1 MTSPTLLEAHW
12 RLAAPDEAQIQQLA
26 ASLGVEPLVARLL
39 INRGIH
45 GHDDAERFLS
55 PTLDDLFDPFTL
67 PDVEKAV
74 VRLAQAIETGEKI
87 FVHGDYDADGVTSAA
102 LCLRA
107 LSGLGADVV
116 GFVPRR
122 TDGYDFQ
129 PYGAQKAKE
138 AGAGLILT
146 ADCGVNALEAVE
158 KANSLGIDVII
169 TDHHRPGQT
178 LPNAIAIVNPYR
190 DDADAPT
197 PAPFRDL
204 CGAGVAFKVLDALT
218 ARLKP
223 EHQKAFRRNFVD
235 LVALGT
241 VADAS
246 TVAGENRILV
256 MHGLAML
263 ASGKKTGVKA
273 LLARAGLEGKE
284 LTAESIGFQLGPR
297 LNAAGRMEDADL
309 AYRLL
314 ITRDADEAEQLVAQL
329 ESLNDLRKSETD
341 RVVQEALA
349 EALTQEDRRVLVL
362 ARKRWGKGLV
372 GIVAGRVAETLRR
385 PALVLSYDE
394 KTDSYGGSG
403 RTFGSFNLLDALHG
417 CAALLGRY
425 GGHSASAGVN
435 VSATNLEAFRE
446 KIHELAEGLVS
457 DEPEPITLEIDAE
470 LADTRLLTQGLV
482 ESLQALAP
490 FGRDNPDP
498 VFLTCGGVVTETRRV
513 GKDNNTAILQIKLP
527 GRQWPTKAV
536 RFKSGD
542 WAERVQP
549 GQRVDIVYSPK
560 LNEWN
565 GKVNVELSLLDLRP
579 SVQ

>member
-12 RLAAPDEAQIQQLA
+12 HLATPDESQVQRLAAELR
-26 ASLGVEPLVARLL
+26 LEPLLARLL
-39 INRGIH
+39 INRGITEPST
-45 GHDDAERFLS
+45 AERFLS
-55 PTLDDLFDPFTL
+55 PRLDDLDDPTTL
-67 PDVEKAV
+67 PDVDKAV
-74 VRLAQAIETGEKI
+74 ERLAKAIETQELI

-107 LSGLGADVV
+107 LSGLGANVV

-129 PYGAQKAKE
+129 PYGAKKAKE
-138 AGAGLILT
+138 LGAGLIMT
-146 ADCGVNALEAVE
+146 ADCGVCALEAVAC
-158 KANSLGIDVII
+158 ANSLGIDVIV

-178 LPNAIAIVNPYR
+178 LPSAYAVVNPYR
-190 DDADAPT
+190 DDAQVA
-197 PAPFRDL
+197 FRDL

-223 EHQKAFRRNFVD
+223 EFQSAFRRNFVD

-241 VADAS
+241 VSDAS
-246 TVAGENRILV
+246 TLSGENRILV
-256 MHGLAML
+256 LHGLEML
-263 ASGKKTGVKA
+263 ALGRKTGLKA
-273 LLARAGLEGKE
+273 LLSVAGLEGKE
-284 LTAESIGFQLGPR
+284 LTAENIGFQLGPR

-314 ITRDADEAEQLVAQL
+314 ITRDANEAEQLVAQI
-329 ESLNDLRKSETD
+329 ESLNDLRRSETE

-362 ARKRWGKGLV
+362 ARARWGKGLV
-372 GIVAGRVAETLRR
+372 GIVAGRIAELLRR
-385 PALVLSYDE
+385 PTLILSYDE

-403 RTFGSFNLLDALHG
+403 RTYGSFSLLDALHT
-417 CAALLGRY
+417 CADLLGRY

-435 VSATNLEAFRE
+435 LPASNLEAFRQR
-446 KIHELAEGLVS
+446 IHDAAEGLVT

-470 LADTRLLTQGLV
+470 LVDARLLTQELV

-498 VFLTCGGVVTETRRV
+498 VFLTCNAVVTETKRV
-513 GKDNNTAILQIKLP
+513 GKDNNTAIFQLKLP
-527 GRQWPTKAV
+527 GKQWATKAV

-542 WAERVQP
+542 WTERVQP
-549 GQRVDIVYSPK
+549 GERVDVVYTPK
-560 LNEWN
+560 LNAWN
-565 GKVNVELSLLDLRP
+565 GKVSVELTLHDLRP
-579 SVQ
+579 SLA

>member
-12 RLAAPDEAQIQQLA
+12 RLAVPDEAQVQTLA
-26 ASLGVEPLVARLL
+26 AALQVEPLVARLL
-39 INRGIH
+39 INRGITETAQAEQYLTPH
-45 GHDDAERFLS
+45 LSDLHDPYL
-55 PTLDDLFDPFTL
+55 L
-67 PDVEKAV
+67 PDVDKAV
-74 VRLAQAIETGEKI
+74 RRLARAIETGEKI

-107 LSGLGADVV
+107 LTGLGANVV

-129 PYGAQKAKE
+129 VYGANKAKE
-138 AGAGLILT
+138 LGAGLIMT
-146 ADCGVNALEAVE
+146 ADCGVNALEAVAH
-158 KANSLGIDVII
+158 ANALGIDVIV
-169 TDHHRPGQT
+169 TDHHRPGPT
-178 LPNAIAIVNPYR
+178 LPDAVAIVNPYR
-190 DDADAPT
+190 EDAGELA
-197 PAPFRDL
+197 FRDL

-223 EHQKAFRRNFVD
+223 EHLQAFRRNFVD

-246 TVAGENRILV
+246 TLAGENRILV
-256 MHGLAML
+256 LHGLL
-263 ASGKKTGVKA
+263 ALAQGKKTGIKL
-273 LLARAGLEGKE
+273 LLARAGLEGKP

-314 ITRDADEAEQLVAQL
+314 ITKDADEAEQLVAQI
-329 ESLNDLRKSETD
+329 ESLNDLRRTETD

-349 EALTQEDRRVLVL
+349 EALTHEDRRVLVL
-362 ARKRWGKGLV
+362 ARARWGKGLV
-372 GIVAGRVAETLRR
+372 GIVAGRIAELLRR
-385 PALVLSYDE
+385 PTLILSYDE

-403 RTFGSFNLLDALHG
+403 RTYGNFSLLDALHG
-417 CAALLGRY
+417 CADLLGRY

-435 VSATNLEAFRE
+435 VAAANLDAFRQR
-446 KIHELAEGLVS
+446 IHEVAEGLIS

-470 LADTRLLTQGLV
+470 LPDTRLLNQGLI
-482 ESLQALAP
+482 ESFQALAP
-490 FGRDNPDP
+490 FGRDNPEP
-498 VFLTCGGVVTETRRV
+498 VFLTCGGIITETRRV
-513 GKDNNTAILQIKLP
+513 GKDNNTAIFQIKLP

-542 WAERVQP
+542 WTERVQP
-549 GQRVDIVYSPK
+549 GECVDIVYSPK

-565 GKVNVELSLLDLRP
+565 GKVSVELTLLDLRP

>member
-12 RLAAPDEAQIQQLA
+12 RLATPNESQVQRLA
-26 ASLGVEPLVARLL
+26 AELRLEPLVARLL
-39 INRGIH
+39 INRGITEP
-45 GHDDAERFLS
+45 GVAERYLA
-55 PTLDDLFDPFTL
+55 PRLDDLDDPTTL

-74 VRLAQAIETGEKI
+74 ERLAQAITSGELI

-107 LSGLGADVV
+107 LSGLGANVV

-129 PYGAQKAKE
+129 PYGAEKAKE
-138 AGAGLILT
+138 LGAGLIMT
-146 ADCGVNALEAVE
+146 ADCGVCALEAVAR
-158 KANSLGIDVII
+158 ANALGMDVIV
-169 TDHHRPGQT
+169 TDHHRPGPT
-178 LPNAIAIVNPYR
+178 LPAAHAVVNPYR
-190 DDADAPT
+190 DDAQVA
-197 PAPFRDL
+197 FRDL

-223 EHQKAFRRNFVD
+223 EYQSAFRRNFVD

-241 VADAS
+241 VSDAS
-246 TVAGENRILV
+246 TLSGENRILV
-256 MHGLAML
+256 YHGLEML
-263 ASGKKTGVKA
+263 ALGRKTGLKA
-273 LLARAGLEGKE
+273 LLSVAGLEGKE

-314 ITRDADEAEQLVAQL
+314 ITRDADEAEQLVAQI
-329 ESLNDLRKSETD
+329 ESLNDLRRSETE

-362 ARKRWGKGLV
+362 ARARWGKGLV
-372 GIVAGRVAETLRR
+372 GIVAGRIAELLRR
-385 PALVLSYDE
+385 PTLILSYDE
-394 KTDSYGGSG
+394 TTDSYGGSG
-403 RTFGSFNLLDALHG
+403 RTYGSFSLLDALHA
-417 CAALLGRY
+417 CADLLGRY

-435 VSATNLEAFRE
+435 LPARNLEAFRQR
-446 KIHELAEGLVS
+446 IHEAAEGLVT

-470 LADTRLLTQGLV
+470 LADTRLLTQELV

-498 VFLTCGGVVTETRRV
+498 VFLTCNAVVTETRRV
-513 GKDNNTAILQIKLP
+513 GKDNNTAIIHLKLP
-527 GRQWPTKAV
+527 GKQWPTKSV

-542 WAERVQP
+542 WTERVQP
-549 GQRVDIVYSPK
+549 GERVDVVYTPK
-560 LNEWN
+560 LNAWN
-565 GKVNVELSLLDLRP
+565 GKVSVELTLHDLRP
-579 SVQ
+579 SLP

>member
-1 MTSPTLLEAHW
+1 MTSPTMLEAHW
-12 RLAAPDEAQIQQLA
+12 RLAVPDEAQVQQLA
-26 ASLGVEPLVARLL
+26 AALRVEPLVARLL
-39 INRGIH
+39 INRGVT
-45 GHDDAERFLS
+45 GSDAAERFLA

-107 LSGLGADVV
+107 LTGLGANVV

-122 TDGYDFQ
+122 SDGYDFQ

-138 AGAGLILT
+138 VGAGLIMT
-146 ADCGVNALEAVE
+146 ADCGVCALEAVDV
-158 KANSLGIDVII
+158 ANSLGIDVIV
-169 TDHHRPGQT
+169 TDHHRPGKT
-178 LPNAIAIVNPYR
+178 LPNAIAVVNPYR
-190 DDADAPT
+190 EDAKV
-197 PAPFRDL
+197 PFRDL

-263 ASGKKTGVKA
+263 ATGRKTGVKA

-284 LTAESIGFQLGPR
+284 LTAENIGFQLGPR

-314 ITRDADEAEQLVAQL
+314 ITRDADEAEQLVARI
-329 ESLNDLRKSETD
+329 ESLNDLRRAETD
-341 RVVQEALA
+341 RIVQEALA
-349 EALTQEDRRVLVL
+349 EALTQDDRRVLVL
-362 ARKRWGKGLV
+362 ARTRWGKGLV
-372 GIVAGRVAETLRR
+372 GIVAGRIAEVLRR
-385 PALVLSYDE
+385 PTLILSYDE
-394 KTDSYGGSG
+394 RTDSYGGSG
-403 RTFGSFNLLDALHG
+403 RTYGSFNLLDALHG
-417 CAALLGRY
+417 CADLLGRY

-446 KIHELAEGLVS
+446 KIHELAEGLIS

-482 ESLQALAP
+482 ESLQQLAP

-498 VFLTCGGVVTETRRV
+498 VFLTCGGIVTETRRV
-513 GKDNNTAILQIKLP
+513 GKDNNTAIFQIKLP

-542 WAERVQP
+542 WTERVQP
-549 GQRVDIVYSPK
+549 GERVDIVYSPK

-565 GKVNVELSLLDLRP
+565 GKVSVELTLLDLRP
-579 SVQ
+579 SV

>member
-1 MTSPTLLEAHW
+1 MTSSTMLEAHW
-12 RLAAPDEAQIQQLA
+12 RLAMPDEAQVQTLA
-26 ASLGVEPLVARLL
+26 AALRVEPLVARLL
-39 INRGIH
+39 INRGVI
-45 GHDDAERFLS
+45 DATAAERFLT
-55 PTLDDLFDPFTL
+55 PTLDNLFDPFTL

-74 VRLAQAIETGEKI
+74 VRLARAIETGEKI

-107 LSGLGADVV
+107 LTGLGANVV

-138 AGAGLILT
+138 VGAGLIMT
-146 ADCGVNALEAVE
+146 ADCGVCALEAVDV
-158 KANSLGIDVII
+158 ANSLGIDVII
-169 TDHHRPGQT
+169 TDHHRPGKT
-178 LPNAIAIVNPYR
+178 LPNAIAVVNPYR
-190 DDADAPT
+190 EDAGAPVA
-197 PAPFRDL
+197 APFRDL

-263 ASGKKTGVKA
+263 ATGKKTGIKA

-284 LTAESIGFQLGPR
+284 LTAENIGFQLGPR

-314 ITRDADEAEQLVAQL
+314 ITRDADEAEQLVAQI
-329 ESLNDLRKSETD
+329 ESLNDLRRAETD
-341 RVVQEALA
+341 RIVQEALA

-362 ARKRWGKGLV
+362 ARARWGKGLV

-385 PALVLSYDE
+385 PTLVLSYDE

-403 RTFGSFNLLDALHG
+403 RTYGSFNLLDALHA
-417 CAALLGRY
+417 CADLLGRY
-425 GGHSASAGVN
+425 GGHSASAGIN
-435 VSATNLEAFRE
+435 VSAGNLEAFRE
-446 KIHELAEGLVS
+446 KIHELAEGLIS

-470 LADTRLLTQGLV
+470 LSDTRLLTQGLV

-498 VFLTCGGVVTETRRV
+498 IFLTCGGVVTETRRV
-513 GKDNNTAILQIKLP
+513 GKDNNTAIFQIKLP

-542 WAERVQP
+542 WTERVQP
-549 GQRVDIVYSPK
+549 GEHVDIVYSPK

-565 GKVNVELSLLDLRP
+565 GKVSVELTLLDLRL
-579 SVQ
+579 SL

>member
-1 MTSPTLLEAHW
+1 MMSPTLLEAHW
-12 RLAAPDEAQIQQLA
+12 QLATPDEAQVQQLA
-26 ASLGVEPLVARLL
+26 AALGLEPLVARLL
-39 INRGIH
+39 VNRRITNP
-45 GHDDAERFLS
+45 DEAERFLAPS
-55 PTLDDLFDPFTL
+55 LDDLFDPFTL

-74 VRLAQAIETGEKI
+74 ARLAQAIESGEKI

-129 PYGAQKAKE
+129 PYGALKAKE

-158 KANSLGIDVII
+158 KASSLGIDVII
-169 TDHHRPGQT
+169 TDHHRPGPV
-178 LPNAIAIVNPYR
+178 LPSAIAVVNPYR
-190 DDADAPT
+190 EDAKVL
-197 PAPFRDL
+197 FRDL

-263 ASGKKTGVKA
+263 ASGRKTGLKA

-372 GIVAGRVAETLRR
+372 GIVAGRVAEVLRR

-403 RTFGSFNLLDALHG
+403 RTYGSFNLLDALHG
-417 CAALLGRY
+417 CAGLLGRY
-425 GGHSASAGVN
+425 GGHSASAGVT
-435 VSATNLEAFRE
+435 VTASNLEAFRE

-470 LADTRLLTQGLV
+470 LPDTRLLTQGLV
-482 ESLQALAP
+482 ESLQQLAP

-579 SVQ
+579 AL

>member
-1 MTSPTLLEAHW
+1 MTSPTMLEAHW
-12 RLAAPDEAQIQQLA
+12 RLAVPDEAQVQQLA
-26 ASLGVEPLVARLL
+26 AALRVEPLVARLL
-39 INRGIH
+39 INRGVT
-45 GHDDAERFLS
+45 GSVEAERFLA

-107 LSGLGADVV
+107 LTGLGANVV

-138 AGAGLILT
+138 VGASLIMT
-146 ADCGVNALEAVE
+146 ADCGVCALEAVDV
-158 KANSLGIDVII
+158 ANSLGIDVII
-169 TDHHRPGQT
+169 TDHHRPGKT
-178 LPNAIAIVNPYR
+178 LPNAIAVVNPYR
-190 DDADAPT
+190 EDAKV
-197 PAPFRDL
+197 PFRDL

-218 ARLKP
+218 VRLKP

-263 ASGKKTGVKA
+263 ATGRKTGVKA

-284 LTAESIGFQLGPR
+284 LTAENIGFQLGPR

-314 ITRDADEAEQLVAQL
+314 ITRDADEAEQLVAQI
-329 ESLNDLRKSETD
+329 ESLNDLRRAETD
-341 RVVQEALA
+341 RIVQEALA
-349 EALTQEDRRVLVL
+349 EALTQDDRRVLVL
-362 ARKRWGKGLV
+362 ARSRWGKGLV
-372 GIVAGRVAETLRR
+372 GIVAGRIAEVLRR
-385 PALVLSYDE
+385 PTLILSYDE
-394 KTDSYGGSG
+394 RTDSYGGSG
-403 RTFGSFNLLDALHG
+403 RTYGSFNLLDALHG
-417 CAALLGRY
+417 CADLLGRY

-446 KIHELAEGLVS
+446 KIHALADGLIS

-470 LADTRLLTQGLV
+470 LTDTRLLTQGLV
-482 ESLQALAP
+482 ESLQQLAP

-498 VFLTCGGVVTETRRV
+498 VFLTCGGIVTETRRV
-513 GKDNNTAILQIKLP
+513 GKDNNTAIFQIKLP

-542 WAERVQP
+542 WTERVQP

-565 GKVNVELSLLDLRP
+565 GKVSVELSLLDLRP
-579 SVQ
+579 SF

>member
-1 MTSPTLLEAHW
+1 MMTSPTLLEAHW
-12 RLAAPDEAQIQQLA
+12 RLAAPDETLVQQLA
-26 ASLGVEPLVARLL
+26 GALRVELLVARLL
-39 INRGIH
+39 INRGIT
-45 GHDDAERFLS
+45 GADQAAQYLS
-55 PTLDDLFDPFTL
+55 PRLEDLHDPYTL
-67 PDVEKAV
+67 PDVAKAV
-74 VRLAQAIETGEKI
+74 DRLAQAIQSGELI

-107 LSGLGADVV
+107 LTGLGANVV

-129 PYGAQKAKE
+129 PYGADKAKE
-138 AGAGLILT
+138 LGAGLILT
-146 ADCGVNALEAVE
+146 ADCGVCALEAVAH
-158 KANSLGIDVII
+158 ANSLGIDVIV
-169 TDHHRPGQT
+169 TDHHRPGKT
-178 LPNAIAIVNPYR
+178 LPDAVAVVNPYR
-190 DDADAPT
+190 DDAT
-197 PAPFRDL
+197 VLFRDL

-218 ARLKP
+218 ARLMP
-223 EHQKAFRRNFVD
+223 AHQSAFRRNFVD

-246 TVAGENRILV
+246 TLAGENRILV
-256 MHGLAML
+256 LHGLAML
-263 ASGKKTGVKA
+263 ATGKKTGVKA
-273 LLARAGLEGKE
+273 LLARAGLEGRE
-284 LTAESIGFQLGPR
+284 LTAENIGFQLGPR

-314 ITRDADEAEQLVAQL
+314 ITRDADEAEQLVAQI
-329 ESLNDLRKSETD
+329 ESLNDLRRSETE
-341 RVVQEALA
+341 RVVQEAMA
-349 EALTQEDRRVLVL
+349 EALTQDDRRVLVL
-362 ARKRWGKGLV
+362 ARPRWGKGLV
-372 GIVAGRVAETLRR
+372 GIVAGRIAETLRR
-385 PALVLSYDE
+385 PTLILSYDE

-403 RTFGSFNLLDALHG
+403 RTYGSFSLLDALHA
-417 CAALLGRY
+417 CADLLGRY

-435 VSATNLEAFRE
+435 VSAANLEAFRE
-446 KIHELAEGLVS
+446 RIHDVAEGLIS

-498 VFLTCGGVVTETRRV
+498 VFLTCGGIVTEAKRV
-513 GKDNNTAILQIKLP
+513 GKDNNTAIFQIKLP

-542 WAERVQP
+542 WTERVRP
-549 GQRVDIVYSPK
+549 GERVDIVYSPK

-565 GKVNVELSLLDLRP
+565 GKVSVELTLLDLRP
-579 SVQ
+579 SLN